1 MRLISK
7 DLPAHHL
14 RGYTGSLNF
23 FGSALVNSSVKP
35 DFSGE
40 WVLDR
45 QASHLTG
52 GASAMETGVLRI
64 DHRDPKCSFQIS
76 MSVGGESVE
85 LAWESVSVR
94 ETPLPNFCRARHSGR
109 MAETTVPQA
118 HAPSLRDTWQ
128 DRIAEQ
134 ARSGLSIKQFCKDR
148 GIPEHCFYAWRRRL
162 RPAVPVRFALVDRTV
177 AGSATEQP

>member
-1 MRLISK
+1 
-7 DLPAHHL
+7 
-14 RGYTGSLNF
+14 
-23 FGSALVNSSVKP
+23 
-35 DFSGE
+35 
-40 WVLDR
+40 
-45 QASHLTG
+45 
-52 GASAMETGVLRI
+52 
-64 DHRDPKCSFQIS
+64 
-76 MSVGGESVE
+76 
-85 LAWESVSVR
+85 
-94 ETPLPNFCRARHSGR
+94 

-177 AGSATEQP
+177 AGSATEQPALELFLASGERLRIFSGVDAATLRTVLAALRA